1 MKISDEVYALDSTK
15 GNYVYLIL
23 AEEIILIDTG
33 LPKNGKGILDEL
45 KSMNI
50 KPHDIKHILTTHDDM
65 DHVGSLALLEKAS
78 GAKIWAS
85 KEDIPYITGEINRH
99 IIKRILNYIVKLKKP
114 ENINSYPEDGMIG
127 DIKVIYTP
135 GHTVGHVCFIY
146 KDIMFAGDLFR
157 TKNGEIIA
165 GPSFANW
172 DTSILKE
179 SVIKV
184 DEYDFKWICP
194 AHGEPIKRD
203 NHLKD
208 FIEKIKNN

>member
-23 AEEIILIDTG
+23 AEEKILIDTG
-33 LPKNGKGILDEL
+33 LPKNGTSILNEL

-50 KPHDIKHILTTHDDM
+50 KPHDIKHILITHDDV

-85 KEDIPYITGEINRH
+85 KEDIPYIRGEINRH
-99 IIKRILNYIVKLKKP
+99 VVKRILNYIVKLKKP
-114 ENINSYPEDGMIG
+114 ENIKPYPEEGMI
-127 DIKVIYTP
+127 DDVKVINTP
-135 GHTVGHVCFIY
+135 GHTVGHVCLLY
-146 KDIMFAGDLFR
+146 RDIMFVGDLFR
-157 TKNGEIIA
+157 TKNGEIIN
-165 GPSFANW
+165 GPSFADWNN
-172 DTSILKE
+172 SILKE
-179 SVIKV
+179 SIVKI

-203 NHLKD
+203 SHLKD
-208 FIEKIKNN
+208 FIKKIK

>member
-1 MKISDEVYALDSTK
+1 MKIGKSVYALDSTK

-33 LPKNGKGILDEL
+33 LPKNGKDILNEL
-45 KSMNI
+45 KSMDI
-50 KPHDIKHILTTHDDM
+50 KPQDIKNILITHDDM

-85 KEDIPYITGEINRH
+85 KEDIPYIIGEINRH
-99 IIKRILNYIVKLKKP
+99 VIKRILNYIVKLKKP
-114 ENINSYPEDGMIG
+114 ENINSYPENGIIG

-135 GHTVGHVCFIY
+135 GHTVGHVCLLY
-146 KDIMFAGDLFR
+146 KDIMFVGDLFR
-157 TKNGEIIA
+157 TKNGEIIS

-172 DTSILKE
+172 NNLILKE
-179 SVIKV
+179 SIAKI

-203 NHLKD
+203 SHLKD
-208 FIEKIKNN
+208 FINKIK